1 MSNFI
6 KLFVKL
12 FLARCGEKYFSLS
25 LNYCFHGNFLTKLL
39 FYLPLH
45 RRTIL
50 LKSSYIV
57 TTNSEISLN
66 SLVVLRTEKEEKNGE
81 REKGRKGR
89 REGEEKGRKRRR
101 KGGMPS
107 AAEYS

>member
-1 MSNFI
+1 M

-12 FLARCGEKYFSLS
+12 FLAHCGEKYFSLS

-50 LKSSYIV
+50 LMSSYIV
-57 TTNSEISLN
+57 TISSEISLN
-66 SLVVLRTEKEEKNGE
+66 SLVVLWPGKERRKKRREEGRKDEREGRKAGKEEEE
-81 REKGRKGR
+81 REGGR
-89 REGEEKGRKRRR
+89 E
-101 KGGMPS
+101 
-107 AAEYS
+107 AFCF